1 MSLNE
6 GYAYRE
12 QLGSRARG
20 QSTLSYLVAFYTH
33 SPEAV
38 WRARLARGE
47 VLLEDVRAT
56 GEELLRAGQWLVW
69 NRPPWE
75 EREVPRDYSL
85 VHEDEA
91 IVAVIKPSGLPMMPG
106 GGFLT
111 HTLLSIVRERF
122 PEASP
127 LHRLGC
133 GTSGLVLFAR
143 TREAAAKLSRAWREH
158 EVGKRYR
165 ALSSGVATEAHYDIT
180 APIGMVAH
188 PRLGTTH
195 GATADGKASRS
206 LARVLERRAASTLFE
221 VDILSGRPQQ
231 IRIHLAFI
239 GHPLEGDR
247 LYAAGGVPRAED
259 PALPGDVGY
268 LLHAERLR
276 FVHPYS
282 GESMELWAPVPR
294 ELRVE
299 GEDAMSA
306 KTLRSGNPNGGQS

>member
-1 MSLNE
+1 MALNE
-6 GYAYRE
+6 GFAYRE
-12 QLGSRARG
+12 QLGARARG

-47 VLLEDVRAT
+47 VLLDEVPAM

-85 VHEDEA
+85 VYEDE
-91 IVAVIKPSGLPMMPG
+91 VLLAVIKPSGLPMMPG

-111 HTLLSIVRERF
+111 HTLLSVVRERF
-122 PEASP
+122 PEANP

-143 TREAAAKLSRAWREH
+143 TREAAATLSRAWREH
-158 EVGKRYR
+158 EVDKRYR
-165 ALSSGVATEAHYDIT
+165 ALASGVASESHYDIT
-180 APIGMVAH
+180 APIGLVAH
-188 PRLGTTH
+188 ARLGTTH
-195 GATADGKASRS
+195 AASADGKASRS

-221 VDILSGRPQQ
+221 VDILSGRSQQ

-239 GHPLEGDR
+239 GHPLEGDPF
-247 LYAAGGVPRAED
+247 YAAGGVPRAD
-259 PALPGDVGY
+259 GSALPGDVGY
-268 LLHAERLR
+268 LLHAEQLG
-276 FVHPYS
+276 FVHPSS
-282 GESMELWAPVPR
+282 GKRLELWAPVPL
-294 ELRVE
+294 ELRMA
-299 GEDAMSA
+299 GEDASSRPEPLKA
-306 KTLRSGNPNGGQS
+306 RRS